1 VLIVVAA
8 ARGNFLPFIF
18 HQKDEKNNF
27 DQYFFDVRINKPQK
41 NQVLVKYSA
50 MAELVDGV
58 MKKNLIELC
67 KKDKVHA
74 ATQVMRKLAGSC
86 EIDSVRVLKE
96 MCQDIISGMSDE
108 EVEKKIYK
116 YKFEMFYY
124 TEKKYIPDDPHW
136 SAISINNLDSFL
148 EGKDHVISDEN
159 NADNKLII
167 SSKIIDHA
175 TQES

>member
-1 VLIVVAA
+1 MSDENI
-8 ARGNFLPFIF
+8 II
-18 HQKDEKNNF
+18 DEKNF

-96 MCQDIISGMSDE
+96 MCQDIIGGMSDE

-136 SAISINNLDSFL
+136 SAISINNLDSFSEKML
-148 EGKDHVISDEN
+148 G
-159 NADNKLII
+159 L
-167 SSKIIDHA
+167 
-175 TQES
+175 